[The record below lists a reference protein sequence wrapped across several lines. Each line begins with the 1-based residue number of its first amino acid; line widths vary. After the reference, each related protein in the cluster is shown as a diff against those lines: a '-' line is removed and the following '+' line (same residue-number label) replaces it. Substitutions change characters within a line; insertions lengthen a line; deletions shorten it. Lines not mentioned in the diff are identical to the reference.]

1 MVTQVQ
7 KLTVPIV
14 ARPAPID
21 LVDTQ
26 VHVVNADN
34 LDEFIQQLKD
44 EKGDVAFVALSI
56 DTYENLALNIAELR
70 RYILQQ
76 KDIIVYYEEAVAP
89 GDKNGQN

>member
-1 MVTQVQ
+1 
-7 KLTVPIV
+7 
-14 ARPAPID
+14 
-21 LVDTQ
+21 
-26 VHVVNADN
+26 VVNADN